1 MGSTYKHQSTNIIR
15 NKSLWGKP
23 TESRTN
29 IIVTKPPEGIAAAPL
44 DAIVAVML
52 SY

>member
-1 MGSTYKHQSTNIIR
+1 MGETYKHQSTNIIR

-29 IIVTKPPEGIAAAPL
+29 IIVTKPPVNAVAPI

-52 SY
+52 SH